1 MATIK
6 PKRDGAVSP
15 DYTYLKCDICGS
27 YNILETIQGYVC
39 QTCGIVLEI
48 QKLQY
53 DRPYNDD
60 IIQYAKGLGR
70 TKIGSKHERGFNPN
84 FKALQRLNKYNS
96 HTEYEECILEK
107 AEEEISR
114 ICANLK
120 LESYNAVKEMIL
132 LKFKE
137 VWIQLR
143 PNGKYR
149 NVEKLVP
156 IITFFCLKIRNISI
170 SRSQIIKESA
180 ITKKEFND
188 FYQQI
193 ERFIPEY
200 KERNRQEYILQLI
213 LELSWHFNL
222 GPIFHCQAKKIL
234 YKLWD
239 GINNTTDNI
248 VAGVVSSISVL
259 CSKTFKNKIRTS
271 NLCEHLGIEM
281 SNIQTQV
288 KQNIIKRFKVK
299 DFVSLVKSA
308 GLLEKILAKLGLV
321 ETPEVEIERVEKV
334 DLIFG
339 NSKEIFNYHDD
350 VKYYLFSMRSEN
362 NDATILYV
370 KIHSPLMNFEDFTKP
385 KRQTN
390 KFLEFEIFKYSN
402 GKGPPLQSWNY
413 K

>member
-1 MATIK
+1 VIK
-6 PKRDGAVSP
+6 TLTTYKTTRGDAVSP

-39 QTCGIVLEI
+39 QTCGIVLELK
-48 QKLQY
+48 KLQY
-53 DRPYNDD
+53 NRPYNDD
-60 IIQYAKGLGR
+60 IIQYANGLGR
-70 TKIGSKHERGFNPN
+70 TKIGSKQERGFNPN
-84 FKALQRLNKYNS
+84 FKTLQRLNKYNS
-96 HTEYEECILEK
+96 QADYEEGILEK

-120 LESYNAVKEMIL
+120 LESYNDVKEMIL
-132 LKFKE
+132 LKFKK
-137 VWIQLR
+137 VWIQLC
-143 PNGKYR
+143 PKGKYR
-149 NVEKLVP
+149 NIEKLVP

-170 SRSQIIKESA
+170 SRSQIVKESA

-188 FYQQI
+188 FYQQV

-200 KERNRQEYILQLI
+200 KERNRQEYILNII

-222 GPIFHCQAKKIL
+222 GLIFHYQAKKIL

-239 GINNTTDNI
+239 GIKNTTDNI

-259 CSKTFKNKIRTS
+259 CSKTFKNKIRIC

-281 SNIQTQV
+281 SSIQTHVQ
-288 KQNIIKRFKVK
+288 KNIIKKFKVK

-321 ETPEVEIERVEKV
+321 EPPEAEIERVEKV

-339 NSKEIFNYHDD
+339 NVEEIFKHHDD
-350 VKYYLFSMRSEN
+350 VKYYLFSMRGEN
-362 NDATILYV
+362 NDATIIYV
-370 KIHSPLMNFEDFTKP
+370 KIHYPLMNFEDFVKP
-385 KRQTN
+385 KKQTN
-390 KFLEFEIFKYSN
+390 KFLEFEIIKYSN
-402 GKGPPLQSWNY
+402 GKGPPQ
-413 K
+413 